1 MKETQCSLGVFARF
15 APGTSGAPH
24 TLCPRNSLSA
34 GALEWQRPCLPKP
47 AIQEG
52 YVPLG
57 RSALDIVSLSD
68 FLETEAGCG
77 RTLQDIGE
85 HFTVSKRTAQRDL
98 AALREMA
105 NSPLREEWRGRQR
118 VYRVVRHAPFEQR
131 GFPREKT
138 LGVVELRLAAKVME
152 ILGCYVAA
160 KRLSAHVE
168 GLMSGM
174 ARAHRIQLE
183 RAVECLLNRLDIK
196 QVVGVDPIP
205 WSKTVEALH
214 LAILSER
221 QIEVCVSG
229 RSLKGQ
235 VVRIHYAGASD
246 SKVLLDDGTIVP
258 LKEIQSV
265 AGLHDLKRRLL

>member
-1 MKETQCSLGVFARF
+1 
-15 APGTSGAPH
+15 
-24 TLCPRNSLSA
+24 
-34 GALEWQRPCLPKP
+34 
-47 AIQEG
+47 
-52 YVPLG
+52 
-57 RSALDIVSLSD
+57 
-68 FLETEAGCG
+68 
-77 RTLQDIGE
+77 
-85 HFTVSKRTAQRDL
+85 
-98 AALREMA
+98 
-105 NSPLREEWRGRQR
+105 
-118 VYRVVRHAPFEQR
+118 
-131 GFPREKT
+131 
-138 LGVVELRLAAKVME
+138 
-152 ILGCYVAA
+152 
-160 KRLSAHVE
+160 
-168 GLMSGM
+168 MSGM

-183 RAVECLLNRLDIK
+183 RAVGCLLNRLDIK

-246 SKVLLDDGTIVP
+246 SKVLLDDGTMVP